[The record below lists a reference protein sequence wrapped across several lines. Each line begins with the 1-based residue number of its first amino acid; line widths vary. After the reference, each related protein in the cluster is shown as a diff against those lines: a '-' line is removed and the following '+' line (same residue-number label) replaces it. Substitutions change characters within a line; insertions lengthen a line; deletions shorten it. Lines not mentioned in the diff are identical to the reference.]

1 MASLSNSFARSA
13 ATVPVFLA
21 PAFARPTT
29 VAATAVFYRLYASS
43 SKPDSKPNSKPP
55 HPSSL
60 SRKPGGDRNKQRGVS
75 ALRRTGPRRTR
86 GLWQHPLPVP
96 VARDHRGTAPE
107 YKGAEDHGLWG
118 FFNRDKKAM
127 MPPEEE
133 SSRSWSYA
141 ELSNKSFEDL
151 QKLYWVCVKE
161 QNCTM
166 TREKERTRVRA
177 GYGELEHQ
185 ERLEAIR
192 KTMYTIRD
200 VLADRQLSWNQA
212 QALLNTGN
220 INEILADPEPLEESW
235 EDIEEAG
242 LDESPPAANK
252 QTLQHTPISAA

>member
-1 MASLSNSFARSA
+1 MASLSRGFAHSP

-21 PAFARPTT
+21 PAFARPTAA
-29 VAATAVFYRLYASS
+29 AATALFYRSYAS
-43 SKPDSKPNSKPP
+43 KSKPP
-55 HPSSL
+55 SPLGL

-75 ALRRTGPRRTR
+75 AIRRTGPRRTR

-96 VARDHRGTAPE
+96 VARDHRGTSAE

-118 FFNRDKKAM
+118 FFNKDKKAM

-133 SSRSWSYA
+133 SSHGRSWTYT

-166 TREKERTRVRA
+166 TREKERNRVRA
-177 GYGELEHQ
+177 GYGELEYQ

-220 INEILADPEPLEESW
+220 INDILAEPAPLEEIW

-242 LDESPPAANK
+242 LDESPPTVNK
-252 QTLQHTPISAA
+252 QTFHHTPISAA